1 MTTPDPRRWWTL
13 VVLCMSLMVIG
24 VDNTILNVALPTLV
38 RDLHA
43 STSDLQWIVDAYVL
57 VFAGLLLTAGALGDR
72 FGRRRTLTIGLMI
85 FGSASAAAAFSSGS
99 TELIAFRAL
108 MGIGAALI
116 MPATLSILTN
126 VFTDPKERGRA
137 IGVWAGVSAIG
148 VAIGPIGGGL
158 LLQHFWWGS
167 VFLVNVPIVV
177 GALVL
182 GRFFIPESKDPK
194 ERKLDP
200 VGAVLSMIA
209 MSSLLWAII
218 EGPTNGWGSATT
230 IAAFGAGLVVLVLF
244 ALWERRS
251 DEPMLDVTFFRNP
264 RFTIASL
271 SITLAFFAVSGM
283 LFLVSQLLQFAQQ
296 YDALGAG
303 LRIAPIAI
311 VLGLCAP
318 LSPRLV
324 ERIGTKR
331 TVTLGLLVTG
341 AGLIGLSQATADSG
355 YGVVLAGLIGI
366 SGGMSMVMAPATE
379 SIMGSLPRARA
390 GVGSAVNDTTR
401 QAGGALGVAIMGSVL
416 VSGYHSYLDGHG
428 AALGVSRATL
438 ATARTGVGAAIN
450 VGHRLGGRAGDA
462 LVATARD
469 AFVHGMSI
477 SMLIGAAVV
486 LGGAVLAFRM
496 LPARAPHH
504 DMNATEYLPTD
515 IMVDPSEFELE
526 PAGVEGTSS

>member
-1 MTTPDPRRWWTL
+1 
-13 VVLCMSLMVIG
+13 MVIG

-72 FGRRRTLTIGLMI
+72 YGRRRTLTIGLMI
-85 FGSASAAAAFSSGS
+85 FGTASAAAAFSSGS

-167 VFLVNVPIVV
+167 VFLVNVPIVAC
-177 GALVL
+177 ALVL

-218 EGPTNGWGSATT
+218 EGPTNGWGSAST
-230 IAAFGAGLVVLVLF
+230 IAAFTAGVVVLVLF

-331 TVTLGLLVTG
+331 TVTLGLLVTA
-341 AGLIGLSQATADSG
+341 AGLIGLSQARRIRGTAWC
-355 YGVVLAGLIGI
+355 
-366 SGGMSMVMAPATE
+366 
-379 SIMGSLPRARA
+379 LP
-390 GVGSAVNDTTR
+390 V
-401 QAGGALGVAIMGSVL
+401 
-416 VSGYHSYLDGHG
+416 
-428 AALGVSRATL
+428 
-438 ATARTGVGAAIN
+438 
-450 VGHRLGGRAGDA
+450 
-462 LVATARD
+462 
-469 AFVHGMSI
+469 
-477 SMLIGAAVV
+477 
-486 LGGAVLAFRM
+486 
-496 LPARAPHH
+496 
-504 DMNATEYLPTD
+504 
-515 IMVDPSEFELE
+515 
-526 PAGVEGTSS
+526 